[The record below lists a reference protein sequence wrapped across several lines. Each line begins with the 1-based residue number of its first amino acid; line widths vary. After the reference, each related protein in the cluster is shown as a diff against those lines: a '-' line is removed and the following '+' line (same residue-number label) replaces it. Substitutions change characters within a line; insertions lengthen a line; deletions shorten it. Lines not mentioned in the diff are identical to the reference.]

1 MQGNTVTTSTTIYT
15 TPGCPYSEAAKR
27 DLDERGEQYVER
39 DIEAAPPDVKGI
51 AGLSDG
57 SFITPVIAQEDGVL
71 RLGFGGA

>member
-1 MQGNTVTTSTTIYT
+1 MTTTIYS

-27 DLDERGEQYVER
+27 DLDERGERYVER
-39 DIEAAPPDVKGI
+39 DIEAAPADVKKI

-57 SFITPVIAQEDGVL
+57 SFITPVVVQEDGVL